1 MCGKRRT
8 VGGKFKGA
16 RSTKVFVGRA
26 HFVQFDILILTHFVQ
41 FDKVKIPNFMQFFE
55 KKCIFAVKS
64 LMTVVDAKRACP

>member
-8 VGGKFKGA
+8 VGGKFKVA